1 MLITSPALHRFAFT
15 LLAGALAASGFAAA
29 ADAPVR
35 IRGQIAAVDA
45 TSITV
50 KSREGESVKLT
61 MKPDQA
67 VGAVKNMK
75 LSDIGKNSYIGT
87 ATKPGPNGELVAVE
101 VLVFP
106 ESARGTGEGH
116 YAWDLLPGSMMT
128 NANVEAS
135 LDSVKGRTL
144 KLAYKDGVKEVLV
157 PAGTPVVTFAPA
169 TRADLI
175 VGKKVFVVAS
185 QVGDTMHAG
194 RIVVEKDGVAPPM

>member
-1 MLITSPALHRFAFT
+1 MTFTSPKLHRLAFS
-15 LLAGALAASGFAAA
+15 LLAAAVATSSIA

-35 IRGQIAAVDA
+35 IRGEISAVDA

-50 KSREGESVKLT
+50 KSREGETVKLA

-67 VGAVKNMK
+67 VGAVKNLK
-75 LSDIGKNSYIGT
+75 LADIGKNTYVGA

-106 ESARGTGEGH
+106 EAARGTGEGH

-169 TRADLI
+169 SRADLI
-175 VGKKVFVVAS
+175 VGKKVFVSATQS
-185 QVGDTMHAG
+185 GETMNAG

>member
-1 MLITSPALHRFAFT
+1 MPFTSPALHRFAT
-15 LLAGALAASGFAAA
+15 ALLAGAFATSALAAE
-29 ADAPVR
+29 APIR
-35 IRGQIAAVDA
+35 IRGQITAVDT
-45 TSITV
+45 TSLTV
-50 KSREGESVKLT
+50 KSREGELVKLA

-67 VGAVKNMK
+67 VGAVKHLK

-87 ATKPGPNGELVAVE
+87 ATKPGPNGELVALE

-106 ESARGTGEGH
+106 ESARGSGEGH

-144 KLAYKDGVKEVLV
+144 KLAYKDGFKEVTV

-169 TRADLI
+169 SLADLV

-185 QVGDTMHAG
+185 QGADGMSAG

>member
-1 MLITSPALHRFAFT
+1 MPITSPALHRLAFS
-15 LLAGALAASGFAAA
+15 LLAVVATASFAAE
-29 ADAPVR
+29 APVR

-50 KSREGESVKLT
+50 KSREGESVKLA
-61 MKPDQA
+61 MKPNQT

-169 TRADLI
+169 SRADLI
-175 VGKKVFVVAS
+175 VGKKVFVVAN
-185 QVGDTMHAG
+185 QVGESMNAG

>member
-50 KSREGESVKLT
+50 KSREGESVKLA